1 MANEEKVQQL
11 PPVYAS
17 DAPPLPPPAVNPS
30 YGQQY
35 RYPQT
40 GYATAN
46 SAYVPPSQSQWRQ
59 HRPQHPTSPG
69 PLLHSKMILRMLQAM
84 MDTPHPEYQKNTLM

>member
-40 GYATAN
+40 GYALLPTVRTYLRLSLSGA
-46 SAYVPPSQSQWRQ
+46 
-59 HRPQHPTSPG
+59 RPQHPTSPG